1 MRFAARLQ
9 CLTVVAVASSQF
21 LLAQDL
27 APRAIRKCNDPTPIR
42 MNDAKVE
49 EKRIAEDLPICR
61 VRRRPDRNRRRWKLL
76 VLHGGN
82 RHGPDRVARQILAA
96 WRMRSLTVLAVW
108 ASENR
113 TLASF
118 DNFFFDFNLLL

>member
-1 MRFAARLQ
+1 
-9 CLTVVAVASSQF
+9 
-21 LLAQDL
+21 
-27 APRAIRKCNDPTPIR
+27 

-49 EKRIAEDLPICR
+49 EKRIEEDLPICKA
-61 VRRRPDRNRRRWKLL
+61 RRRRDGTRRRWKLL

-96 WRMRSLTVLAVW
+96 WRMRSLTVLAVLS
-108 ASENR
+108 SENR
-113 TLASF
+113 SLASF